1 MQRAI
6 NIPDYLQ
13 SSVKILPGV
22 GEKTYE
28 ALLRIGCSKIVDLLF
43 HFPSKAIFKKFNP
56 NLLLMPSGT
65 DVVKVVTI
73 REVILRQPRN
83 KVNRIICDDGD
94 CSINLIYFYKIP
106 KYFLDLLKPDRKVV
120 VSGKIERDFKGE
132 IQIIHPKIYHDISKV
147 SKVDVIY
154 PITYNL
160 TSFKLHNLINV
171 IISKT
176 SGVIFPEWLNKEFLA
191 EKAWSGWLQSLD
203 AIHNPKSESDISLYS
218 IHRQRIV
225 FDEFLA
231 SQIAIRQSRK
241 ERDIYEKGEALACKG
256 LMIQRLLDAINFTL
270 TPGQEEVIAEI
281 IKDQRSQ
288 KRMMR
293 LLQGDV
299 GSGKTLVALCAMLNA
314 VDSGKQAVL
323 MAPTDILAN
332 QHFES
337 ISKFLANF
345 DIKLALLTGKITQ
358 AKRKPILAEIV
369 KGEADIV
376 IGTHAVFQDKVQFND
391 LALIVIDEQHR
402 FGVQQR
408 IALMN
413 KGPKADVLVMS
424 ATPIPRSLS
433 LTIYGDMDI
442 STLQGKPVGRIPIST
457 YTVLD
462 SKIDQVVTLI
472 RNKISQGEQVYWI
485 CPLIEGTS
493 EEEDELDNNAAAKV
507 RYEIIKKIFG
517 NNVGLLHGRL
527 KIAEKERV
535 MENFAEG
542 KIKVLV
548 ATTVVEV
555 GIDVK
560 DATLL
565 IIEQAEKFGL
575 AQLHQLRG
583 RVGRGAKS
591 SECILLFSNNIGQ
604 VSRQRLHI
612 MKNSEDG
619 FYIAEEDLKL
629 RGGGDILG
637 NKQSGLP
644 VFKTASLEY
653 HHQLLLEASKYA
665 NKIVDKNDNLS
676 ALLQLFGYDSKI
688 NFALV

>member
-1 MQRAI
+1 MSSI
-6 NIPDYLQ
+6 FDYLK
-13 SSVKILPGV
+13 SSVRILPGV

-28 ALLRIGCSKIVDLLF
+28 ALQRIGCSKISDLLF

-56 NLLLMPSGT
+56 DLLLMPNGI
-65 DVVKVVTI
+65 DVVKIVTI

-83 KVNRIICDDGD
+83 KVNRIICDDGKD
-94 CSINLIYFYKIP
+94 QITLIYFNNIP
-106 KYFLDLLKPDRKVV
+106 KYFLDLFKPDRKIV
-120 VSGKIERDFKGE
+120 VSGKIERDFKSD
-132 IQIIHPKIYHDISKV
+132 IQIIHPKISHDISKI

-160 TSFKLHNLINV
+160 TSAKLHNLINV
-171 IISKT
+171 IISKIPD
-176 SGVIFPEWLNKEFLA
+176 VIFPEWLHKDFLA
-191 EKAWSGWLQSLD
+191 EKSWGSWLKSLD

-241 ERDIYEKGEALACKG
+241 ERDTYEKGEALACEGHLTQK
-256 LMIQRLLDAINFTL
+256 LLSEINFTL
-270 TPGQEEVIAEI
+270 TSGQEEVIAEI
-281 IKDQRSQ
+281 IRDQRSQ

-299 GSGKTLVALCAMLNA
+299 GSGKTLVALCAILNA
-314 VDSGKQAVL
+314 LESEKQAVL

-337 ISKFLANF
+337 ISKFLSNF
-345 DIKLALLTGKITQ
+345 DIKLALLTGKVSK
-358 AKRKPILAEIV
+358 AKRKPILEGTLNGEIDV
-369 KGEADIV
+369 I
-376 IGTHAVFQDKVQFND
+376 IGTHAVFQDKVQFKD
-391 LALIVIDEQHR
+391 LGLIVIDEQHR

-408 IALMN
+408 IALMG
-413 KGPKADVLVMS
+413 KGPKSDVLVMS

-442 STLQGKPVGRIPIST
+442 STLKGKPAGRIPINT
-457 YTVLD
+457 YTILD
-462 SKIDQVVTLI
+462 SKIDQIINLI
-472 RNKISQGEQVYWI
+472 KNKVNQEEQAYWI
-485 CPLIEGTS
+485 CPLIDGAG
-493 EEEDELDNNAAAKV
+493 EEDEGVDNNAAAKV
-507 RYEIIKKIFG
+507 RYEFIKKIFG
-517 NNVGLLHGRL
+517 DNVGLVHGKL
-527 KIAEKERV
+527 KAPEKEQV
-535 MENFAEG
+535 MEDFAGGEI
-542 KIKVLV
+542 KILV

-565 IIEQAEKFGL
+565 IIDQAEKFGL

-583 RVGRGAKS
+583 RVGRGSKQ
-591 SECILLFSNNIGQ
+591 SECILLFSNDIGQ
-604 VSRQRLHI
+604 VSRQRLQI
-612 MKNSEDG
+612 MKESEDG
-619 FYIAEEDLKL
+619 FYIAEQDLKF

-644 VFKTASLEY
+644 VFKTASIEH
-653 HHQLLLEASKYA
+653 HHQLLLEASRYA
-665 NKIVDKNDNLS
+665 NGITGGYDNLS
-676 ALLQLFGYDSKI
+676 ALLQLFDYSTKT